1 MVGQKATGPAAG
13 PNRLGVGRIIFVV
26 IRGNRVGVRV
36 GRRWRGGRKRFLLL
50 QHRPELLDG
59 LVQGP
64 QLRQQRQIQLPQT
77 VHFSP
82 QDRQLGVECGWLPD
96 AATLLLTSTD
106 AATSSAATSTVWGR
120 RHAAAAD
127 GAAHGRLS
135 PLGHQR
141 CHADALQVDPDRD
154 ERIRRMVVERGREGL
169 LLLLLHL
176 VLLGR
181 LQMLLHM
188 LLLVLLLML
197 LL

>member
-1 MVGQKATGPAAG
+1 MVGQKATGAAAG

-106 AATSSAATSTVWGR
+106 APTSSAATTTVWGR

-181 LQMLLHM
+181 LEMLLQM